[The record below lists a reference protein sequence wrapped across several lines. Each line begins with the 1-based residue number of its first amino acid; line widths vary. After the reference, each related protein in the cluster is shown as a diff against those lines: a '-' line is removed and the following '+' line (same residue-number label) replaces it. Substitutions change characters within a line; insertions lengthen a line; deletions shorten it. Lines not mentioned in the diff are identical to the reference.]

1 MNQNEIKSVVLTEL
15 YAIAPE
21 LEDEEVS
28 ADINFR
34 DQFDFD
40 SMDFLNFVT
49 GLHQNLGIDIPEA
62 DYSQLLNLN
71 ACINYIESKLPKPA

>member
-49 GLHQNLGIDIPEA
+49 GLHQSLGIDIPEV

>member
-1 MNQNEIKSVVLTEL
+1 MNQNEIKSTVLTEL

-21 LEDEEVS
+21 LEDEEVT

-49 GLHQNLGIDIPEA
+49 GLHQNLGIDIPEV

>member
-1 MNQNEIKSVVLTEL
+1 MNQNKIKSAVLTEL

-21 LEDEEVS
+21 LEDEEIV

-49 GLHQNLGIDIPEA
+49 GLHQSLGIDIPEA

>member
-1 MNQNEIKSVVLTEL
+1 MNQNEIKSAVLTEL

-21 LEDEEVS
+21 LEDEEIA

-49 GLHQNLGIDIPEA
+49 GLHQSLGIDIPET
-62 DYSQLLNLN
+62 DYPQLLNLN